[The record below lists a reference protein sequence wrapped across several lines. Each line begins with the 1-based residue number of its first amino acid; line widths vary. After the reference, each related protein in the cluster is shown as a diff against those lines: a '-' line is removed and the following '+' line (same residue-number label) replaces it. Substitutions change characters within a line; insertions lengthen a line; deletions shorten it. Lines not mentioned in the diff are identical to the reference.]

1 MTRYEE
7 TEILGNVQDMLA
19 ISRRLIVNCY
29 DDDFLKNTDSLKA
42 IREKIRDIEK
52 DIMRYLENN

>member
-7 TEILGNVQDMLA
+7 TEVLGNVQDMLA
-19 ISRRLIVNCY
+19 ISRRLIVTCY

-42 IREKIRDIEK
+42 IREKIRDIEI
-52 DIMRYLENN
+52 DIMKYLENN